1 MSTATYPQ
9 GMKSYNNNLPQGGYK
24 TWKGRGIN
32 SNPIGITPTHI
43 RPLTNNDPGNIFP
56 TGFGLPRPIKHYRKG
71 RHIPTYT
78 NIPNNISA
86 AKQINYNLNRSVK
99 SSLNTSLGGGGG
111 GGGLIAD
118 IIDMP
123 GQVNI
128 KENTNIDSDRKDGGI
143 SRDCEI
149 CNGVGVVSGWYPI
162 ENLTNKPDTI
172 VTSNK
177 EFCCN
182 QQKKAIQK
190 VLPTNTNIS
199 KKYFQTTKAYLQ
211 NRCQTFKQRSFNF
224 VNGRDPVTGQQLYVA
239 QCSHTCFNDDN
250 TKPCGQVYYKPN
262 NEQFASQGAVSSS
275 TRLLK
280 LNVDTIT
287 SAAAQTNKLK
297 GLNSA
302 QALVN
307 GGGPTTPF
315 IYKEKTP
322 KCNPATYI
330 GNPFFFRGH
339 PPSKTICNHKPVTI

>member
-32 SNPIGITPTHI
+32 TNPIGITPTHI

-71 RHIPTYT
+71 RHIPTYA
-78 NIPNNISA
+78 NIPNNISE

-118 IIDMP
+118 TIDMP

-128 KENTNIDSDRKDGGI
+128 KENAVNDGGI
-143 SRDCEI
+143 SLDCET
-149 CNGVGVVSGWYPI
+149 CNGVGVVSSWYPI
-162 ENLTNKPDTI
+162 ENLTNKPETI
-172 VTSNK
+172 VTTKS
-177 EFCCN
+177 FCCN
-182 QQKKAIQK
+182 QQRKAVQR

-211 NRCQTFKQRSFNF
+211 NRCQTFEQRSFNF
-224 VNGRDPVTGQQLYVA
+224 INGHDPVTGQKIYVA
-239 QCSHTCFNDDN
+239 QCSPACFDDN
-250 TKPCGQVYYKPN
+250 TKACGQVYYKPN

-287 SAAAQTNKLK
+287 TAAAQSSKTN

-302 QALVN
+302 QSLVN
-307 GGGPTTPF
+307 GGAPTTPF
-315 IYKEKTP
+315 IYKEKTA

-339 PPSKTICNHKPVTI
+339 PPRKNICNHNSATI